1 MKELEAI
8 NALDLAF
15 VVDTTGSMSGLI
27 QTAKEQM
34 VAMLTRLIQTA
45 QVAIDMQLG
54 VVEYRDH
61 PPQERSFVY
70 NVHPFTGK
78 MKDAQGMINDL
89 GLGGGGDLPE
99 AVFDGILGAC
109 RELEWRKH
117 ARRLLVLVG
126 DAPPHGMGI
135 GGDSFAKGC
144 PCGETIESVTAVAEE
159 ADITIYA
166 LGMRQEANDSFTRI
180 SQATGGEFFATARN
194 EDAIARLQAILVKEF
209 SQIDFDRRLLTLW
222 QTHRSLDILAE
233 QLASSRPAVAAAIS
247 RLGAR
252 GLLQ

>member
-54 VVEYRDH
+54 VVEDRDH
-61 PPQERSFVY
+61 LPQERSFVY

-144 PCGETIESVTAVAEE
+144 PCGETIESITAAEE
-159 ADITIYA
+159 AGITIYA

>member
-1 MKELEAI
+1 MKAIEEI

-34 VAMLTRLIQTA
+34 VAMLTRLTQTA
-45 QVAIDMQLG
+45 EIAVNIRLG

-70 NVHPFTGK
+70 NVHPFTAN
-78 MKDAQGMINDL
+78 MQDAQRMINEL
-89 GLGGGGDLPE
+89 ELGGGGDLPE

-109 RELEWRKH
+109 RELQWREH

-126 DAPPHGMGI
+126 DAPPHGVGTS
-135 GGDSFAKGC
+135 GDSFAKGC
-144 PCGETIESVTAVAEE
+144 PCGETIESVTAAAEE
-159 ADITIYA
+159 AGITLYA
-166 LGMRQEANDSFTRI
+166 LGMTKETNDSFTRL
-180 SQATGGEFFATARN
+180 SQATGGEFFAAARA
-194 EDAIARLQAILVKEF
+194 EDAITRLQAILTKEF
-209 SQIDFDRRLLTLW
+209 RQIEFDRRLLALW
-222 QTHRSLDILAE
+222 QTPRSLDALTQ
-233 QLASSRPAVAAAIS
+233 QLESSRPAVAAAIS